1 MIQTLTPVA
10 LAEWLATADKTPP
23 YLLDVREPHE
33 VALCAI
39 SHAHCIPMTTVPQRL
54 DDIPQ
59 DQPIV
64 CICHHGGRSMR
75 VAQFLAGQGYTQ
87 IFNLT
92 GGIDLWAQHVE
103 PTMTRY

>member
-1 MIQTLTPVA
+1 MNT
-10 LAEWLATADKTPP
+10 
-23 YLLDVREPHE
+23 
-33 VALCAI
+33 
-39 SHAHCIPMTTVPQRL
+39 
-54 DDIPQ
+54 IPQ
-59 DQPIV
+59 QLDAIPTDQSIV

-103 PTMTRY
+103 PTMARY